1 MLRIA
6 ISQGNDCFM
15 GNSNKE
21 KETARILRVLADRI
35 ERGDKQGKIMDINGN
50 SVGFFATDRLLERR
64 LKWDL

>member
-1 MLRIA
+1 MLRIS
-6 ISQGNDCFM
+6 ISQGNDAFK

-21 KETARILRVLADRI
+21 RETAHILRELANRI

-64 LKWDL
+64 